1 MDRVIEDG
9 PPVIAIRTNGSKG
22 TYRDLIERVAEVEKM
37 GTWIAR
43 SKMFGCDNEAQGCVI
58 AMECILTG
66 VTLIDYAKR
75 HKIVANKPFMQYDS
89 MLAALHERGGE
100 SEIIQSTSE
109 VAEVEFRYRGKA
121 TRVSLTWADLQKET
135 VPYKGREEDVL
146 AAMAKGEPLTLKPKY
161 ATPISRKTMLLARL
175 VSSTMRMVCPEIC
188 YGVYTPEE
196 IGDFAEVEE
205 EAIPARKDA
214 SARVSVAS
222 TTSAKP
228 FEPAAVADKPAMLP
242 DTPGG
247 PIRQPITDPATSVQ
261 VDRIKSLMAECKAAG
276 IDDIADRIKSKLAAS
291 NLARL
296 ADLSIAEADLLIH
309 SLAERNVTK
318 WVDSSLAG
326 HQSVPK

>member
-1 MDRVIEDG
+1 MDKVIEDG

-66 VTLIDYAKR
+66 TTLIDYAKR

-109 VAEVEFRYRGKA
+109 VAEVEFRYRGKT

-175 VSSTMRMVCPEIC
+175 ISSTMRMVCPEIC

-196 IGDFAEVEE
+196 IGDFTEVEE
-205 EAIPARKDA
+205 EVVPTRKET
-214 SARVSVAS
+214 SRVSVAA
-222 TTSAKP
+222 TNMVKP
-228 FEPAAVADKPAMLP
+228 EPAPEEKPAKLAAP
-242 DTPGG
+242 TDG
-247 PIRQPITDPATSVQ
+247 PMRQSINEPATTIQ
-261 VDRIKSLMAECKAAG
+261 VDRIKSLMAECKEAG
-276 IDDIADRIKSKLAAS
+276 IADIVDRVKAKLTSS

-296 ADLSIAEADLLIH
+296 ADLSIAEAELLIH
-309 SLAERNVTK
+309 SLAERNITK
-318 WVDSSLAG
+318 WVDASLAG
-326 HQSVPK
+326 HQAVPQ